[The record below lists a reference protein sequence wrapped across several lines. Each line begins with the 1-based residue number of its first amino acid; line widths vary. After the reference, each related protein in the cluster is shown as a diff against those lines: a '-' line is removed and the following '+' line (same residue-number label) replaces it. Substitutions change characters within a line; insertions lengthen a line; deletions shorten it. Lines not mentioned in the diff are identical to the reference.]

1 MYLLL
6 KGHGVVKA
14 KKIKDQNRFIC
25 TTTRNITVIC
35 NSDQLDQL
43 PHTLVVESLKGIC
56 DSTTELNPLYWST
69 RYKDYEAR
77 LSSNDVIAWAKTVAE
92 LRSAAS
98 KRDGLSFGERKMLN
112 RAITQ
117 LQELYNAVGGASTSN
132 NSA

>member
-25 TTTRNITVIC
+25 TTTQNITVIC

-56 DSTTELNPLYWST
+56 DSTTKPDT
-69 RYKDYEAR
+69 RYWTTRCKEYEAA
-77 LSSNDVIAWAKTVAE
+77 LTSNDVISWARTVAE
-92 LRSAAS
+92 LRSQATHKDS
-98 KRDGLSFGERKMLN
+98 LSFGERKMLD
-112 RAITQ
+112 RAISQ
-117 LQELYNAVGGASTSN
+117 LQELYIAIGDKSTSD